1 MTALTHD
8 HYQMTTRLTEDG
20 AVVREGDETVD
31 AAYVRRYVDARSF
44 FEGIG
49 GTEVHTRTPDG
60 GIHVTA
66 TSPDGVTVRE
76 TTFTPLTTHSAP

>member
-1 MTALTHD
+1 MSGD
-8 HYQMTTRLTEDG
+8 YRMSTRLTESG
-20 AVVREGDETVD
+20 TVVRESEQDVD
-31 AAYVRRYVDARSF
+31 AAYVERYVGARSF

-66 TSPDGVTVRE
+66 TSPDGLSVRE
-76 TTFTPLTTHSAP
+76 TTFLPA